1 MKTGM
6 DLTRNPSDI
15 RNELEHDAVSKKN
28 EKIRETEAFYK
39 GYVEACEDFCRRL
52 TQPEPEEDIYSF

>member
-15 RNELEHDAVSKKN
+15 RNELEHDAVSRKN
-28 EKIRETEAFYK
+28 EKIKEAEEFYK

-52 TQPEPEEDIYSF
+52 TQPEEDIYSF